1 MIALMFQLCGFA
13 DEIGPDLDQQ
23 IKVCQTT
30 GVTHFELRGVGGVNV
45 LDFSN
50 DQKAEIRR
58 RLDDAGLGVASIGS
72 PCGKKPVD
80 TPEPELLD
88 MFKAALHMATHFAAP
103 FIRVFSFY
111 PPGGEGQGDVADIR
125 DRAIDLLAKQAA
137 ILDDSGTDV
146 VMVHEN
152 EKGIYGDTG
161 QRCLDLMTSVDS
173 PKLRTAFDFANFV
186 QCGENP
192 LDNWP
197 LLKEYTA
204 HIHIKDARA
213 GSGQVVPAGQ
223 GDGHIGAILADA
235 HASGYDGFLSL
246 EPHLKVAGHSH
257 GETGPDLWA
266 TAVNALRDVC
276 RQRNLP
282 LAS

>member
-1 MIALMFQLCGFA
+1 MFRLCGFA
-13 DEIGPDLDQQ
+13 DEIGPDLGQQ
-23 IKVCQTT
+23 IATCQKT

-45 LDFSN
+45 LDFSGEQRREIK
-50 DQKAEIRR
+50 QK
-58 RLDDAGLGVASIGS
+58 LGDAGIGVASIGS
-72 PCGKKPVD
+72 PCGKKPID
-80 TPEPELLD
+80 LPDGELLD
-88 MFKAALHMATHFAAP
+88 MFRVALDAAVHFESP

-111 PPGGEGQGDVADIR
+111 PPGGEGKGDVAAIK

-137 ILDDSGTDV
+137 ILDESGTEV

-152 EKGIYGDTG
+152 EKGIYGDIG
-161 QRCLDLMTSVDS
+161 RRCLELMEAVDS
-173 PKLRTAFDFANFV
+173 PRLRSAFDFANFV

-197 LLKEYTA
+197 LLKPYTA
-204 HIHIKDARA
+204 HIHIKDALA
-213 GSGQVVPAGQ
+213 GTGEVVPAGR
-223 GDGHIGAILADA
+223 GDGHIGEILSDA

-257 GETGPDLWA
+257 GETGPELWE
-266 TAVNALRDVC
+266 TAVTALRAVC
-276 RQRNLP
+276 RERNLP